1 MSPVAKALL
10 SVFDEAHERK
20 VVRTLIKAFE
30 MQMADNVIELM
41 NDLGAAIQH
50 RDEARTERDFYKAQF
65 EQVQVRLE
73 ALQGRV

>member
-1 MSPVAKALL
+1 
-10 SVFDEAHERK
+10 
-20 VVRTLIKAFE
+20 
-30 MQMADNVIELM
+30 MADNVIELM
-41 NDLGAAIQH
+41 NDLGDAIQH